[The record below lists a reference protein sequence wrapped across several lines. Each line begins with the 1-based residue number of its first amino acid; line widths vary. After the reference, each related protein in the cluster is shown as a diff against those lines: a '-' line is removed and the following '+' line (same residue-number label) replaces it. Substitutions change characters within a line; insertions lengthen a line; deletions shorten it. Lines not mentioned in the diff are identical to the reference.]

1 MGRKNPAN
9 ERYEPRE
16 RTRLRPFTIPTR
28 CAHARP
34 MRLGY
39 RFNRDLMQ
47 YLCRVSDT
55 CASRA
60 TSCHLLCGTQSS
72 FMNPQALSG
81 QAVCLSVCLSV
92 CVCALLLVGFAP
104 LKLYSV
110 TCNVQGDTNNQTQRT
125 THSNDETVFRDTK
138 RKTHTRGKGEGPTEG
153 WDKVRPATLLSCA
166 ATLEPAPPPN
176 LHRHP

>member
-60 TSCHLLCGTQSS
+60 TSCHLPSRATMRYTKLFYEPTGSVWT
-72 FMNPQALSG
+72 G
-81 QAVCLSVCLSV
+81 CLSVCLSV
-92 CVCALLLVGFAP
+92 CLCLRAVVGWVCTPEIILCDLQRARRHKQPDSKNHALERRNRV
-104 LKLYSV
+104 SRH
-110 TCNVQGDTNNQTQRT
+110 QTKDP
-125 THSNDETVFRDTK
+125 HAWK
-138 RKTHTRGKGEGPTEG
+138 GRGANRRLG
-153 WDKVRPATLLSCA
+153 
-166 ATLEPAPPPN
+166 
-176 LHRHP
+176 